1 MQAVSIITNY
11 QDRTTRKV
19 FCLSLEI
26 SLAHA
31 NPESVCHKFVFAG
44 PDQLWKI
51 NIHDAYDLS
60 DVTVSMYLY
69 WKQTKGYF
77 IPLGY
82 DGTML
87 EISMTFN

>member
-1 MQAVSIITNY
+1 MDFYKIDVQHREVHTLSLNRLFPFSRLLLTTINASMQAVSIITNY

-44 PDQLWKI
+44 PDQL
-51 NIHDAYDLS
+51 
-60 DVTVSMYLY
+60 
-69 WKQTKGYF
+69 
-77 IPLGY
+77 
-82 DGTML
+82 
-87 EISMTFN
+87 